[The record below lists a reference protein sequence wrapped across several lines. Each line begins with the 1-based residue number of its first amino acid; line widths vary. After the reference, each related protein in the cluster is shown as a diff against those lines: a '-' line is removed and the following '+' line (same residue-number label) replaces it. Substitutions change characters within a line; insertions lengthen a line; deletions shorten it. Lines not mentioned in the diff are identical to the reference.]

1 MHIQAFSCLLANS
14 LPPISFFAVSMDVW
28 LAAGSGFVLLVG
40 IFGWLTRRKQKQ
52 EKDAARERLWQ
63 ETVHGGESTVPDVT
77 ISDNTLPTPDT
88 SQGVFGVLTVV
99 TSDNPQTI
107 GQRFEITKPVTR
119 LGRKA
124 DNDIVFHKD
133 SPVSRHHAVIDE
145 RGGNLLFSEVIT
157 LEDGQP
163 RRPVYGTFVNEK
175 PLDSP
180 VFLKNG
186 DLLRLGK
193 RVRLRVDGL
202 KVVDDSTAVITES
215 TFVEDQTTNL
225 SGHVQKGK
233 I

>member
-1 MHIQAFSCLLANS
+1 MHTQAFSQLLANS
-14 LPPISFFAVSMDVW
+14 LPLAAFFAVSRGIF
-28 LAAGSGFVLLVG
+28 LAAGSGFMLLVG

-88 SQGVFGVLTVV
+88 SQCVFGVLTVAA
-99 TSDNPQTI
+99 SDDPQTI
-107 GQRFEITKPVTR
+107 GQRFEITKSVTR

-145 RGGNLLFSEVIT
+145 RHGNLLFSEVVT

-175 PLDSP
+175 PLDRP

-186 DLLRLGK
+186 DMLRLGK

-202 KVVDDSTAVITES
+202 KLVDDLTAVITES
-215 TFVEDQTTNL
+215 TVDEDQTTNL
-225 SGHVQKGK
+225 SGHAQKGK